1 MAMIEENSER
11 PEVHYSRITPQGS
24 WLVRRICAVLVAAW
38 LGGMLLVSLSAPA
51 VFGAAA
57 SLLRHPLPV
66 HAAAMQ
72 KIGVDSM
79 VDLLRYHAG
88 EVNNQIFALWGSLQ
102 VAYATAVLLLLLF
115 FTNVGKWRL
124 GLAAAMLTLAVFQKL
139 YLIPAIADAS
149 RRWRA
154 GGWREMGNRFQLLHG
169 CFAAFEIALALLGL
183 TLLVLLLRSSRGGS
197 RRRSS
202 L

>member
-51 VFGAAA
+51 VFGAAEV
-57 SLLRHPLPV
+57 LLRHPLPA
-66 HAAAMQ
+66 HAAAIQ
-72 KIGVDSM
+72 KIGADAM
-79 VDLLRYHAG
+79 ADLLRYHAG
-88 EVNNQIFALWGSLQ
+88 EVNNQIFALWGWMQ
-102 VAYATAVLLLLLF
+102 VAYGIALVLLLLF

-124 GLAAAMLTLAVFQKL
+124 GLAAAMLVLALFQRL
-139 YLIPAIADAS
+139 YLIPAIADTS
-149 RRWRA
+149 RRFRA

-169 CFAAFEIALALLGL
+169 SFATFEIASALLGL

-197 RRRSS
+197 RRRASF
-202 L
+202 